1 MNFIEDCNLR
11 GTLKANFCE
20 VGDAGGPQFEHFW
33 QLKPLA
39 KPMRIDLQASSVLL
53 DYFLS
58 LWFPFRNTNCLQAM
72 LGFYLQGIKNIISMV
87 LGTSEEKESLSAAAG
102 YLNVVHR

>member
-1 MNFIEDCNLR
+1 MK
-11 GTLKANFCE
+11 GALKANVYE
-20 VGDAGGPQFEHFW
+20 AGDAGGPQFEHFL

-39 KPMRIDLQASSVLL
+39 KPMRIDLEASYVLL

-58 LWFPFRNTNCLQAM
+58 LWFPFRKTNCLQAM
-72 LGFYLQGIKNIISMV
+72 LGSYLQGIKNIISMV